1 MSAAPMKLPAAIL
14 PAAASVLGVV
24 AIASAY
30 VFAVVRGDQPFGL
43 HNLPDITHCVLKQ
56 PERGLFLTLFMPA
69 CMMMAASWMLGA
81 PHSRTAWITGVSGS
95 FLLVVGEAMLDAKP
109 NWTIHTIGASGF
121 FLCSTVA
128 QVVRAWSPA
137 ANETRGSLNTK
148 RALAGF
154 TVGALLVDGVLA
166 LTKVGSPWAPNLIE
180 WTLAFTVAAFH
191 ATFAYDLK
199 GASIALQMPA
209 APARPA
215 GARAEALI
223 SKC

>member
-95 FLLVVGEAMLDAKP
+95 FLLVVARPVAGTTQVKV
-109 NWTIHTIGASGF
+109 
-121 FLCSTVA
+121 TV
-128 QVVRAWSPA
+128 
-137 ANETRGSLNTK
+137 
-148 RALAGF
+148 
-154 TVGALLVDGVLA
+154 
-166 LTKVGSPWAPNLIE
+166 
-180 WTLAFTVAAFH
+180 H
-191 ATFAYDLK
+191 ATFPHGSWL
-199 GASIALQMPA
+199 S
-209 APARPA
+209 
-215 GARAEALI
+215 
-223 SKC
+223 